1 MAATAADLVTGRNT
15 KDRSCLTAQTK
26 AKPCGTHTDMSL
38 RVPLQW
44 AAVRKKSLPRQKN
57 AHKMEKREKL
67 CETLH
72 KDSRRAA
79 STKASQSVTRIA
91 GSGTT
96 VYQCC
101 TYSHSVQDCA
111 SFVSSSRNS
120 NRTTTRSSP
129 HARIPGIVDTSKDKS
144 ANWGKRAA

>member
-1 MAATAADLVTGRNT
+1 
-15 KDRSCLTAQTK
+15 
-26 AKPCGTHTDMSL
+26 MS
-38 RVPLQW
+38 
-44 AAVRKKSLPRQKN
+44 A
-57 AHKMEKREKL
+57 
-67 CETLH
+67 
-72 KDSRRAA
+72 
-79 STKASQSVTRIA
+79 QSVTRIE

-129 HARIPGIVDTSKDKS
+129 HARRPGIVDTSKDKS
-144 ANWGKRAA
+144 ANLGKKGRLRKEKKKEEGTFHYRNISGEEFIFITVLN